1 MRRWI
6 RYNIDIVLA
15 MLIMLMLFL
24 DFCMDVAGHRILS
37 PIFGALATLCIISYC
52 LYYHEI
58 DKRKRQMR
66 LAREREE
73 RRIRREM
80 QMLEDYADY
89 KRARLEREEACRLRK
104 ER

>member
-6 RYNIDIVLA
+6 RFNFDIVLA

-24 DFCMDVAGHRILS
+24 DYCMDVAGHRILS
-37 PIFGALATLCIISYC
+37 PIFGALAMLCVISYL

-58 DKRKRQMR
+58 DKQKRRMR

-73 RRIRREM
+73 RRIRREL

-89 KRARLEREEACRLRK
+89 KRARLEREETCRVGE